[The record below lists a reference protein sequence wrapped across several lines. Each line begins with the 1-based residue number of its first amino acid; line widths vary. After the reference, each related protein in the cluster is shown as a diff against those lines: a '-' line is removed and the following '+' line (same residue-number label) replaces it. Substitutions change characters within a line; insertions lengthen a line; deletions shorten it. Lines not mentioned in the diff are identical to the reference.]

1 MELDRKMG
9 RRHFLKNAGAGAAA
23 LLAPRWARAQK
34 RIQPRSNILLITADD
49 MNWSAVG
56 SFGCRVPG
64 TTPNIDRLAASGMRF
79 DRSHV
84 TIAVCQPS
92 RECLMTGRYPHRNG
106 GMGFEPIHRDVPTLQ
121 EQLDGAD
128 YINGILG
135 KVTHLDPRYKFRWTM
150 AHDFY
155 ELACGRDPSL
165 YYRYAKSFFQRAAME
180 SRPFFLM
187 ANSHDPHRPFYGS
200 LQERRV
206 CERNWAKHGVHL
218 EDIPAPSRI
227 YSSEDIQVPGFLP
240 DIPGVRKEVA
250 QYYCSVRR
258 CDDTVGVVL
267 RALREA
273 GQEENTLVMFL
284 SDNGMSF
291 PFAKTNCYLNSTR
304 TPWIVRWPGRVKPGT
319 VNAKDFI
326 SGIDFMPTVLD
337 AAGLGAT
344 PGMDGK
350 SFLPLLDGGEQSAR
364 DYVFTVFHMTSA
376 RKHYPMRCLQT
387 RRLGYIFNAWADGQ
401 TRFRNESQSG
411 LTMSAME
418 KAAGNDPEIARRV
431 RLFLYRVPEE
441 LYDFDKDPDALRNLV
456 QEGEY
461 QKELTTMRQRLL
473 AWMHQ
478 TEDPLEAAYR
488 SYLETNRT

>member
-1 MELDRKMG
+1 MKPGSAG
-9 RRHFLKNAGAGAAA
+9 RRDFLKNSAFGAAA
-23 LLAPRWARAQK
+23 LLAPRWALGQAHRRQ
-34 RIQPRSNILLITADD
+34 RPNILLITADD
-49 MNWSAVG
+49 MNWNAPG
-56 SFGCRVPG
+56 SFGCPVPG
-64 TTPNIDRLAASGMRF
+64 TTPNIDQLAASGIRF
-79 DRSHV
+79 ERAHV

-121 EQLDGAD
+121 EQLDSAN

-135 KVTHLDPRYKFRWTM
+135 KVRHLEPRYKFCWTL

-155 ELACGRDPSL
+155 ELACGRNPAL
-165 YYRYAKSFFQRAAME
+165 YYQFARGFFQQAAKE
-180 SRPFFLM
+180 NRPFFLM
-187 ANSHDPHRPFYGS
+187 ANSHRPHRPFYGS

-240 DIPGVRKEVA
+240 SIPGVRKEVA

-258 CDDTVGVVL
+258 CDDTVGMVL
-267 RALREA
+267 QALRES
-273 GQEENTLVMFL
+273 GQEEHTLVMFL

-319 VNAKDFI
+319 VNRRDFI
-326 SGIDFMPTVLD
+326 SGIDFMPTILD
-337 AAGLGAT
+337 AAGLTSIPA
-344 PGMDGK
+344 MDGN
-350 SFLPLLDGGEQSAR
+350 SFLPLLAGGEQPGR
-364 DYVFTVFHMTSA
+364 DHVFTVFHKTAA
-376 RKHYPMRCLQT
+376 RKRYPMRCLQNE
-387 RRLGYIFNAWADGQ
+387 RLGYIFNSWSDGK

-411 LTMSAME
+411 LSMNAME
-418 KAAGNDPEIARRV
+418 KATTNNPEIEQRV

-441 LYDFDKDPDALRNLV
+441 LYDFGKDPDALQNLADRPAYKA
-456 QEGEY
+456 QLKG
-461 QKELTTMRQRLL
+461 MREKLRQ
-473 AWMHQ
+473 WMHQ
-478 TEDPLEAAYR
+478 TADPLEPVYR
-488 SYLETNRT
+488 RYLEGKHF